1 MLDYNIIHQ
10 EFISKNTLFF
20 VGNGNR
26 EFGLKVAS
34 YFKNTQLSTCIV
46 ERFANGE
53 IKIPKIQ
60 ENIRKRDCIVI
71 QSVSATSQYNLNDLM
86 MELFVL
92 IDAVK
97 RGSATSIRVILPIF
111 PYQRQDRKDYSRA
124 PISSKMIASFLETQG
139 IDRVITFDL
148 HAGQIQGFFDKTM
161 LDNIYTEPYFINYI
175 TNKILS
181 KINPEDL
188 VIVSPDEGGVKTAT
202 RVAEKLKCAAA
213 ILYKERVSAGSV
225 NRMILMGDVKDKV
238 CFMMDDMID
247 TAGTACKAC
256 EVLKENGAKEIYIG
270 ACHGV
275 LSNPALQRINDSSFE
290 KVIVTNT
297 VDVLGRFE
305 GQNTSKLE
313 VIDVSKICAAAIERS
328 IVGQSLSEIMVL

>member
-1 MLDYNIIHQ
+1 MLEYNILHQ

-20 VGNGNR
+20 IGNGNR

-34 YFKNTQLSTCIV
+34 YFNNTQISNSII

-60 ENIRKRDCIVI
+60 ENIRKRDCIII
-71 QSVSATSQYNLNDLM
+71 QSVSATPQYNLNDLM

-92 IDAVK
+92 IDAIQ

-139 IDRVITFDL
+139 VDRVITFDL
-148 HAGQIQGFFDKTM
+148 HAGQIQGFFDKTR
-161 LDNIYTEPYFINYI
+161 LDNIYSEPYFIHYI
-175 TNKILS
+175 KTVILS
-181 KINPEDL
+181 KISTDNL

-202 RVAEKLKCAAA
+202 RVADKLNCAAA
-213 ILYKERVSAGSV
+213 ILYKERAAPGCI
-225 NRMILMGDVKDKV
+225 NKMILMGNVKNKV
-238 CFMMDDMID
+238 CFMIDDMID

-256 EVLKENGAKEIYIG
+256 EVLKENGASEIYMG

-275 LSNPALQRINDSSFE
+275 LSEPALERIQNSSFS
-290 KVIVTNT
+290 KVIVSNT
-297 VDVLGRFE
+297 VEILSRFK
-305 GQNTSKLE
+305 GKDTSKLE
-313 VIDVSKICAAAIERS
+313 IIDVSKLCASAIERS
-328 IVGQSLSEIMVL
+328 IIGQSLSEIMML